1 MMRAS
6 ESKTSRKR
14 NPAHRRRKVS
24 STAAA
29 GLDCATAFRR
39 IALDCAA
46 KIAAHHSSACA
57 GDAEAVHQIR
67 VAITR
72 LRAAVSFFAPM
83 TADAEWLRL
92 KKEIRWLNGPL
103 GAARDTDVVVGYAG
117 RKRYRAWAQTMIDP
131 NLEQRQVR
139 DHREL
144 VRCLRSQRFQSLI
157 EQLSGW
163 IGRGPWVVAWERAA
177 RRKPAATLKS
187 YSEHKLD
194 RWRKRLIRKG
204 RDLGTMDVAHR
215 HRLRIKAKR
224 FRYMLE
230 ALAHIVPVRDQGEFR
245 QMHRAAKHLQRALG
259 DHRDL
264 ERFGRLGPPPPE
276 GGKQGDHRPPGYR
289 RQKKKL
295 LDAAIAAYRSLKQ
308 ADPR

>member
-1 MMRAS
+1 MRTSQA
-6 ESKTSRKR
+6 KTTRKR
-14 NPAHRRRKVS
+14 EPADRGHKVS
-24 STAAA
+24 WPATL
-29 GLDCATAFRR
+29 LDCATAFQA
-39 IALDCAA
+39 IAGDCAA

-67 VAITR
+67 VAMTR

-83 TADAEWLRL
+83 TADAEWLGL
-92 KKEIRWLNGPL
+92 KKEIAWLNGPL
-103 GAARDTDVVVGYAG
+103 GAARDTDVVVGYAD
-117 RKRYRAWAQTMIDP
+117 RKRYRAWAQSMIGP
-131 NLEQRQVR
+131 NLEQRRVR
-139 DHREL
+139 DHRQL
-144 VRCLRSQRFQSLI
+144 VRGLRSQRFQSLI

-163 IGRGPWVVAWERAA
+163 IGRGPWVVAWQRAA
-177 RRKPAATLKS
+177 RRKPAASLRT

-204 RDLGTMDVAHR
+204 RDLGTMDAAHR

-230 ALAHIVPVRDQGEFR
+230 ALAQIVPVRDQGEFR
-245 QMHRAAKHLQRALG
+245 RMHGSAKRLQRALG

-276 GGKQGDHRPPGYR
+276 DGKQGDHRPPGYR

-295 LDAAIAAYRSLKQ
+295 LEAAIAAYRCLKQ
-308 ADPR
+308 ADAR